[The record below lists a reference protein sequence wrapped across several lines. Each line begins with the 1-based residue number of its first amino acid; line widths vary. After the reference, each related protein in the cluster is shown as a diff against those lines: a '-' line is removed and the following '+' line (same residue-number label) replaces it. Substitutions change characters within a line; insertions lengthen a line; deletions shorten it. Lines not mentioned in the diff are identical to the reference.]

1 MGENIGSISLEY
13 FRRGGQNELV
23 KQVWSMVLSGYS
35 GCRAINHG
43 NITIINYF
51 QYTIVVINI

>member
-23 KQVWSMVLSGYS
+23 KQV
-35 GCRAINHG
+35 
-43 NITIINYF
+43 
-51 QYTIVVINI
+51 